1 MNATH
6 IDLLLKNC
14 KAYAMDEKNT
24 CYTTIGIH
32 GGRIVYTGQADENSA
47 PCAKTVID
55 MAGRPVLPAFTDTH
69 MHMINSA
76 YLQTIF
82 RLFGVTSIKRV
93 IEMGKEYLKSGEFS
107 RERWV
112 FGRGWNQELF
122 EEGRMITRDDLD
134 EISSSVPICIV
145 RICGHIAVLNSAAL
159 ELLRASAEVEASA
172 HNIDWDS
179 GVLR

>member
-76 YLQTIF
+76 YLKTIF

-93 IEMGKEYLKSGEFS
+93 IEMGKEYLKSGEFPGKMGLWA
-107 RERWV
+107 R
-112 FGRGWNQELF
+112 
-122 EEGRMITRDDLD
+122 
-134 EISSSVPICIV
+134 
-145 RICGHIAVLNSAAL
+145 L
-159 ELLRASAEVEASA
+159 E
-172 HNIDWDS
+172 S
-179 GVLR
+179 GTL